1 MYKFEMVNKMT
12 DKELRKLKRADLLE
26 ILYYLQKEI
35 DELKEENAMLKEK
48 AASFNISDS
57 DLQRIAEAVKT
68 AVGHGAGAH
77 SGNVNGSSD
86 GKAIE
91 KESK

>member
-1 MYKFEMVNKMT
+1 MVNKMT

-35 DELKEENAMLKEK
+35 DELKEENAMLKEQ

-57 DLQRIAEAVKT
+57 DLQRIAEAVKKT
-68 AVGHGAGAH
+68 LGYGDGGHSAD
-77 SGNVNGSSD
+77 VQGSSD
-86 GKAIE
+86 GKVIE
-91 KESK
+91 KESDK

>member
-1 MYKFEMVNKMT
+1 MVNKMT

-48 AASFNISDS
+48 AVGFNISDS

-68 AVGHGAGAH
+68 VMNDAGGQ
-77 SGNVNGSSD
+77 SGNVSNSTD
-86 GKAIE
+86 GKSA
-91 KESK
+91 ESKSEQ

>member
-1 MYKFEMVNKMT
+1 MT

-48 AASFNISDS
+48 VAGFNISDS
-57 DLQRIAEAVKT
+57 DLQRIAEAVK
-68 AVGHGAGAH
+68 AVMNGTGGQ
-77 SGNVNGSSD
+77 SGNVNNSAD
-86 GKAIE
+86 GKAKE
-91 KESK
+91 KKSEQ